1 MSVDVTVII
10 VSYNVI
16 EFLQKCLESLIK
28 NSTKYK
34 YEIFVVDNNSTD
46 GSADK
51 IKSNFPQVHWI
62 QNYQNE
68 GFAAANNQAIRQSSG
83 RYIWM
88 LNPDT
93 ILVDDALSPL
103 VNLLDEKTQAAV
115 CGSRLLNHDYSLQ
128 FSCYPFPT
136 LGREF
141 WRLFHLDSIKKIA
154 EYPMH
159 QWDLNKPIEV
169 DNIQGAS
176 LLLRRSYLEK
186 IGLLDDSF
194 FMYTEEVDLNF
205 RFKKAG
211 WKIYWEPRSK
221 IIHYGGQSTKLNQ
234 TAMFLQLY
242 KTKIQFFRK
251 HYSGITTWFYKLVL
265 AIAAILRIVVSP
277 ILMLLNDK
285 SGLNKDTTK
294 NYRHL
299 LSQLSQY

>member
-1 MSVDVTVII
+1 MSIDVSVII

-16 EFLQKCLESLIK
+16 KFLQKCLESL
-28 NSTKYK
+28 YK
-34 YEIFVVDNNSTD
+34 TPTEVKFEVLVVDNNSTD
-46 GSADK
+46 GSAEM
-51 IKSNFPQVHWI
+51 IQLNFPLVHWI
-62 QNYQNE
+62 QNDHNK
-68 GFAAANNQAIRQSSG
+68 GFAAANNQAIMQSSG

-103 VNLLDEKTQAAV
+103 VNLLDENPQAAV

-128 FSCYPFPT
+128 PSCYPFPT

-141 WRLFHLDSIKKIA
+141 WRLFHLDLIRKIA

-159 QWDLNKPIEV
+159 QWDLDKPVEV

-176 LLLRRSYLEK
+176 LLLRRAFLDQ

-194 FMYTEEVDLNF
+194 FMYTEEVDLNY
-205 RFKKAG
+205 RLKKAG

-251 HYSGITTWFYKLVL
+251 HYSGITTSFYKLVL
-265 AIAAILRIVVSP
+265 ALAAILRIVVSP
-277 ILMLLNDK
+277 IPLLLDDK
-285 SGLNKDTTK
+285 SGLNKATTR
-294 NYRHL
+294 NYWHL
-299 LSQLSQY
+299 LTQLSQY